1 MSTVRFGPKQDTLIA
16 LYQKDHLQ
24 LLGYGIYIQMLM
36 IIWLATVRL
45 GPTAL
50 SLLYQEKYFHQI

>member
-1 MSTVRFGPKQDTLIA
+1 MA

-36 IIWLATVRL
+36 IIWLRHPLGMPRDGPSAHKRQQRL
-45 GPTAL
+45 R
-50 SLLYQEKYFHQI
+50 SCVQEKYFHQI

>member
-1 MSTVRFGPKQDTLIA
+1 MSTVRFGPNQDTLIA

-36 IIWLATVRL
+36 IIWLRESFSQAPHPCVE
-45 GPTAL
+45 
-50 SLLYQEKYFHQI
+50 EKYFHQI